1 MKTLFS
7 PLTNESLNK
16 VTLVIIQSLPIIY
29 EGIYLRINYVKH
41 ITVTKKYVFL
51 KLNFYEGPF
60 QFETDIALSC
70 EINEV
75 KPEADIIWT
84 IDGEVV
90 DESDSSADEVEGG
103 MFNLMSSLAFTLQ
116 REHLGKQVACR

>member
-1 MKTLFS
+1 MMTLFS
-7 PLTNESLNK
+7 PLTNESLNN
-16 VTLVIIQSLPIIY
+16 VTFAM
-29 EGIYLRINYVKH
+29 N
-41 ITVTKKYVFL
+41 F
-51 KLNFYEGPF
+51 FYEGPF

-90 DESDSSADEVEGG
+90 DESDSSADEIEGG
-103 MFNLMSSLAFTLQ
+103 MFNLLSSLAFTLQ
-116 REHLGKQVACR
+116 RKHLGKQVACR

>member
-1 MKTLFS
+1 M
-7 PLTNESLNK
+7 
-16 VTLVIIQSLPIIY
+16 
-29 EGIYLRINYVKH
+29 
-41 ITVTKKYVFL
+41 
-51 KLNFYEGPF
+51 
-60 QFETDIALSC
+60 
-70 EINEV
+70 

-90 DESDSSADEVEGG
+90 DENDSSADEVEGG

>member
-1 MKTLFS
+1 M
-7 PLTNESLNK
+7 
-16 VTLVIIQSLPIIY
+16 
-29 EGIYLRINYVKH
+29 
-41 ITVTKKYVFL
+41 
-51 KLNFYEGPF
+51 
-60 QFETDIALSC
+60 
-70 EINEV
+70 